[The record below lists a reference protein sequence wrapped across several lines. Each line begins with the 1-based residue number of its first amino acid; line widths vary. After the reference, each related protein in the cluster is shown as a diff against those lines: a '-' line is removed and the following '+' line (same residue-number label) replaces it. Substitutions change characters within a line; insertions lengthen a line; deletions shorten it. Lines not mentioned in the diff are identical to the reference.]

1 MTGFSLPRQ
10 SVAARLLLTEGKE
23 RHGAV
28 YVMARASHREGPETP
43 LEMLNRPEGFFPF
56 LPDGSKDVQLI
67 SRAQTITLSIP
78 SDDPAAHPS
87 QMRLSG
93 ARLVG
98 LEVKLD
104 TGKSIAGHAS
114 LELPR
119 HQTRVIDYLN
129 ATPDSFF
136 AVTAD
141 GATYFVNRAHVLYVL
156 PTD

>member
-1 MTGFSLPRQ
+1 MTGLSLPRQ

-23 RHGAV
+23 RRGAV
-28 YVMARASHREGPETP
+28 YVMARAPHREGPETP
-43 LEMLNRPEGFFPF
+43 LEMLNRPEGFFAF

-67 SRAQTITLSIP
+67 SRAQTISLSIP
-78 SDDPAAHPS
+78 ADDPAAHPTP
-87 QMRLSG
+87 MRLTG
-93 ARLVG
+93 TRLVG

-114 LELPR
+114 LELPQ
-119 HQTRVIDYLN
+119 HQSRVIDYLN
-129 ATPDSFF
+129 ASPDPFF

-141 GATYFVNRAHVLYVL
+141 GATHFVNRAHVLYVL